1 MSARTILKSK
11 GTLLDL
17 YCGAGGAA
25 VGYHRAG
32 FDIVGVDINPQ
43 PNYPFRFIQ
52 SDALKFVKMLGGSV
66 VEEFDA
72 VHASPPCQA
81 YSMSSTHT
89 GRPRLIEPTHAALRQ
104 LGLPYVIENVKGAP
118 LYGRL
123 VNLCGTM
130 FDLNV
135 WRHRW
140 FLSNVIIPPLRCD
153 HTKAHDRIYY
163 GREDGGAI
171 MQSFGKPVWKGS
183 VAEAP
188 HDMGIDWMK
197 TWEELTEAIP
207 PAYTEYV
214 GKFLCN

>member
-1 MSARTILKSK
+1 M
-11 GTLLDL
+11 
-17 YCGAGGAA
+17 
-25 VGYHRAG
+25 GYHRAG
-32 FDIVGVDINPQ
+32 FEVVGVDIAPQ

-52 SDALKFVKMLGGSV
+52 RDAIEYLDALLLFPDHNPY
-66 VEEFDA
+66 DA

-89 GRPRLIEPTHAALRQ
+89 GRPRLIEPVHQRLRQ

-123 VNLCGTM
+123 VNMCGTM
-130 FDLNV
+130 FPELNV

-140 FLSNVIIPPLRCD
+140 FLSNIIIPPLRCD
-153 HTKAHDRIYY
+153 HTKHHDRIYY

-171 MQSFGKPVWKGS
+171 MQSFGRPVWKGS

-197 TWEELTEAIP
+197 TWDELTEAIP
-207 PAYTEYV
+207 PAYTQYV
-214 GKFLCN
+214 GKYLLEATCAQSLAG